1 MRVVLVNMPWAAVGK
16 PSLALG
22 ILAQAVLRELP
33 DAEVTVVYG
42 NLEYVDWLL
51 DRRNFGF
58 ADYEYYSEASYFQ
71 GCGDW
76 VFSSALYDDPEWRID
91 EFEKYMAGQADQDR
105 IAEAVALHKIAP
117 VFISTLAGQIT
128 ALEPDV
134 VGFTSTF
141 QQNTAALATARE
153 VKRHSPHVVT
163 VFGGANCDGE
173 QGLALHRNFPFVDFV
188 VRGEGDVAFPA
199 LLERAAGDRDYAA
212 IAGLCWRQPGG
223 ATMANAMPRSPLP
236 PSAMVAPEFDDYFAR
251 FTASRVHAW
260 SEPQLVVESA
270 RGCWWGEKHHCTFC
284 GLNGSFMQFRSKP
297 PEVFVDELL
306 TLVKRHK
313 ILDVSVVDNIID
325 MNYLGSALPAI
336 TEAGYDLRLHYEIK
350 ANMKKDQLRIL
361 RAAGVI
367 AVQPGVE
374 SLSSKV
380 LKIMDKG
387 VTGCLNVR
395 LLRDAESLGMQ
406 ALWNYLYGF
415 PGEDDEDYDQVIEQ
429 FPALHHLVPPVSV
442 GELMVERFSPY
453 FDRPELGFADLAV
466 VPLYHV
472 TYDLPEREL
481 FGLSYY
487 FGAPHRGIG
496 EDVAR
501 GLREAVESWTK
512 AYYGKSRLTRCDLG
526 QEILLVSTRPGFDWH
541 HQSISDPAEAAAFRL
556 LDQPHTTT
564 GLAREL
570 TSAGFA
576 ITEEALAG
584 VLARW
589 KALGIVFAENGQFIQ
604 LATDAINQELQRW
617 APPGFARADR

>member
-22 ILAQAVLRELP
+22 ILSQAVLRELP

-51 DRRNFGF
+51 DRRDFGF
-58 ADYEYYSEASYFQ
+58 AGYNYYSETSYFQ

-91 EFEKYMAGQADQDR
+91 EFEKYMAGQADQGR

-117 VFISTLAGQIT
+117 EFISTLAGQIT

-153 VKRHSPHVVT
+153 VKRLSPRVVT

-199 LLERAAGDRDYAA
+199 LLERAAGDRDYAT
-212 IAGLCWRQPGG
+212 IAGLCWRQPDG
-223 ATMANAMPRSPLP
+223 ATAANAMPRSPLP

-251 FTASRVHAW
+251 FTASRARTW
-260 SEPQLVVESA
+260 WEPQLVVESA

-297 PEVFVDELL
+297 PDVFADELL

-313 ILDVSVVDNIID
+313 ILEVSVVDNIID

-336 TEAGYDLRLHYEIK
+336 AEAGYDLRLHYEIK
-350 ANMKKDQLRIL
+350 ANMRKDQLRIL

-367 AVQPGVE
+367 TVQPGIE

-387 VTGCLNVR
+387 VTGCLNIR
-395 LLRDAESLGMQ
+395 LLRDAESLGIQ
-406 ALWNYLYGF
+406 AFWNYLYGF
-415 PGEDDEDYDQVIEQ
+415 PGEEYGDYHQIIEQ
-429 FPALHHLVPPVSV
+429 LPALHHLVPPVSV

-453 FDRPELGFADLAV
+453 FNRPELGFADLAV

-481 FGLSYY
+481 FDLSYY
-487 FGAPHRGIG
+487 FDAPHRGIG

-501 GLREAVESWTK
+501 ELREAVESWTR
-512 AYYGKSRLTRCDLG
+512 AYYGKSRLTWCDLG

-556 LDQPHTTT
+556 LDQPHTAV
-564 GLAREL
+564 GLTRKL

-589 KALGIVFAENGQFIQ
+589 KALGIVFAENRQFIQ
-604 LATDAINQELQRW
+604 LATDPVNQELQRW
-617 APPGFARADR
+617 APPGSAWAGG

>member
-22 ILAQAVLRELP
+22 ILHQAVRRELP

-51 DRRNFGF
+51 DRGNFGF
-58 ADYEYYSEASYFQ
+58 ADYNYYSETSYFQ

-117 VFISTLAGQIT
+117 GFIGALAGQIT

-153 VKRHSPHVVT
+153 VKRLSPHVAT

-173 QGLALHRNFPFVDFV
+173 QGLALHRNFGFVDFV
-188 VRGEGDVAFPA
+188 VRGEGDVTFPA
-199 LLERAAGDRDYAA
+199 LLKRVVGDRDYAA

-223 ATMANAMPRSPLP
+223 ATTANAMPRSPLP

-251 FTASRVHAW
+251 FVASRAHAW

-297 PEVFVDELL
+297 PGVFADEVLA
-306 TLVKRHK
+306 LVKRHK
-313 ILDVSVVDNIID
+313 VLEVSVVDNIID
-325 MNYLGSALPAI
+325 MNYLSSALPAI
-336 TEAGYDLRLHYEIK
+336 TEAGYDLRLNYEIK
-350 ANMKKDQLRIL
+350 ANMRKDQLRIL

-367 AVQPGVE
+367 NVQPGIE
-374 SLSSKV
+374 SLSSKI

-415 PGEDDEDYDQVIEQ
+415 PGEEDGDYHQIIEQ
-429 FPALHHLVPPVSV
+429 LPALYHLVPPGSV

-487 FGAPHRGIG
+487 FDAPHRGIG

-501 GLREAVESWTK
+501 RLREAVGSWSK
-512 AYYGKSRLTRCDLG
+512 AYYGKSRLTRFDLG

-541 HQSISDPAEAAAFRL
+541 HQAISDPAEAAAFRL
-556 LDQPHTTT
+556 LDQPHTTA
-564 GLAREL
+564 GLTRKL

-576 ITEEALAG
+576 ITEETVAG

-589 KALGIVFAENGQFIQ
+589 KALGIVFAESGQFIQ
-604 LATDAINQELQRW
+604 LATDATNQELQRW
-617 APPGFARADR
+617 APPGSVRAGG